1 MALDHPGFE
10 LLKEAFKKFA
20 AKHDGEDIGN
30 RLTRA
35 AAAGGQAAVNKGL
48 GEFPKTYVK
57 EAAQDFFALL
67 TSQEVAD
74 GVSLTARSFDEEKVK
89 ELLDSALLKLQEP
102 ETSLKIAEKVKE
114 ILEKTSTDD
123 IENGL
128 GAILS
133 TRSPGEQMIGQAI
146 FEQFKPMIDGMRGA
160 SVEDIA
166 EQLKDVAATV
176 PTDAI
181 AAQAAALTKEI
192 TPERVSKQAH
202 DLVGKLPSPGAVSEI
217 LHGVGE
223 VASDKLGKISNS
235 TTPAQDA
242 KSLLGEFV
250 AEASEVV
257 REKLA
262 NDNESK
268 RTFKKGG
275 QDFSL

>member
-1 MALDHPGFE
+1 MALEHPGFE

-20 AKHDGEDIGN
+20 AKHEGEDLGN

-35 AAAGGQAAVNKGL
+35 VAAGGQAAVNKGL
-48 GEFPKTYVK
+48 QEFPKAYVK
-57 EAAQDFFALL
+57 DTAQDFYALI

-74 GVSLTARSFDEEKVK
+74 GISLTARSFDEEKVK
-89 ELLDSALLKLQEP
+89 ETLDTLLTKLQEP
-102 ETSLKIAEKVKE
+102 ETALKIAKQVKD
-114 ILEKTSTDD
+114 ILAKTSTEDL
-123 IENGL
+123 ENGL

-146 FEQFKPMIDGMRGA
+146 FEQFKPVLDGMRNA
-160 SVEDIA
+160 SEEDIA
-166 EQLKDVAATV
+166 EQLKDLAATI

-181 AAQAAALTKEI
+181 AQQAAALTKEV

-202 DLVGKLPSPGAVSEI
+202 DFVGKLPSPAAVSDI

-223 VASDKLGKISNS
+223 VAADKLGKLSNS
-235 TTPAQDA
+235 ATASQDA
-242 KSLLGEFV
+242 KTIAGEFMS
-250 AEASEVV
+250 EAAEVV
-257 REKLA
+257 REKIA
-262 NDNESK
+262 NDNENK